1 MTRRELLFRFGVVA
15 LPVALAAAPGDA
27 REEVI
32 DFEQAAAGVDACDLY
47 RDRGVTFSTHPV
59 VFETP
64 KARSGRHALR
74 PRTDS
79 PTRWVTL
86 EFAEERDVRRVVFFV
101 GLADAAP
108 GEQVRVVVDGMTPV
122 PLTPETPSIRLP
134 SAFER
139 QSRTITGGPGGGP
152 TAIDTRFE
160 LSRKPGQS
168 PITQVRITPVPPPH
182 VIVLDDL
189 TFEARSPRPRSLTQG
204 DIRAR
209 ARRARSAVPPA

>member
-1 MTRRELLFRFGVVA
+1 MTRRELLFRFGAVA
-15 LPVALAAAPGDA
+15 LPVGLAAAAGGA

-32 DFEQAAAGVDACDLY
+32 DFEQATAGVDACDLY

-122 PLTPETPSIRLP
+122 PLAPETPTIRLP
-134 SAFER
+134 SGFER

-160 LSRKPGQS
+160 LSRMPGQS

-189 TFEARSPRPRSLTQG
+189 TFEARSPRPRAQPSAPAAKRTASG
-204 DIRAR
+204 
-209 ARRARSAVPPA
+209 RSSSPPA

>member
-1 MTRRELLFRFGVVA
+1 MTRRELLFRFGAVA
-15 LPVALAAAPGDA
+15 LPVGLAAAAGGA
-27 REEVI
+27 RKEVI
-32 DFEQAAAGVDACDLY
+32 DFEQATAGVDACDLY

-122 PLTPETPSIRLP
+122 PLAPETPTS
-134 SAFER
+134 
-139 QSRTITGGPGGGP
+139 
-152 TAIDTRFE
+152 
-160 LSRKPGQS
+160 
-168 PITQVRITPVPPPH
+168 
-182 VIVLDDL
+182 
-189 TFEARSPRPRSLTQG
+189 
-204 DIRAR
+204 
-209 ARRARSAVPPA
+209 